1 MHNFMCIT
9 KMYVSVRVCVCVKER
24 ECVHEREKGRE
35 RERDK
40 GEGDNFIKINFMQF
54 IVHKI
59 LLVILLLL

>member
-9 KMYVSVRVCVCVKER
+9 KMYVSVCVCVCER
-24 ECVHEREKGRE
+24 EGVCAGERE